1 MSEQA
6 CQRTGLP
13 RGGVYVLVVR
23 VAAPRRLRVGRLGR
37 RSFAP
42 GWYCYVGSAQRGLG
56 ARLQRHARRRK
67 ARHWHIDWL
76 TVVGEVVAAWV
87 MEAERSAECRMAAA
101 LACRG
106 EVVSGFGDSDCRCG
120 GHLVRFET
128 EREADGAVLAG
139 WSCSRERPMR
149 WSAKGEAGKE
159 FWEKGLTGSAPVL

>member
-6 CQRTGLP
+6 CERTGLP

-23 VAAPRRLRVGRLGR
+23 VAAARRLRVGRLGR

-101 LACRG
+101 LAHRG

-120 GHLVRFET
+120 GT
-128 EREADGAVLAG
+128 WCVLRRSGRPTARCWQAG
-139 WSCSRERPMR
+139 VAAGGGRCGGPPRGRR
-149 WSAKGEAGKE
+149 AKNFGK
-159 FWEKGLTGSAPVL
+159 KG